1 MADFNLI
8 VGNDYSI
15 PIILTNSDW
24 TPYDL
29 TNCVVF
35 FTIKFTDKIDLPD
48 TAALLK
54 KKITAHT
61 DPTQGKTVLTLTAS
75 ETNIDVWL
83 KAFDITIKTA
93 TGLIHHANRWT
104 VEIVDSVTKDFSI

>member
-1 MADFNLI
+1 
-8 VGNDYSI
+8 
-15 PIILTNSDW
+15 
-24 TPYDL
+24 
-29 TNCVVF
+29 VVF

-75 ETNIDVWL
+75 ETNIDV
-83 KAFDITIKTA
+83 
-93 TGLIHHANRWT
+93 
-104 VEIVDSVTKDFSI
+104 